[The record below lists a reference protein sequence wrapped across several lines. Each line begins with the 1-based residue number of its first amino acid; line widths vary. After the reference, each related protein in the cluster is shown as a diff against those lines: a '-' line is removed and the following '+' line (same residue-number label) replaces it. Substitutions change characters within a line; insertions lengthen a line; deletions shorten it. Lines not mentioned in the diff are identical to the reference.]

1 MRDAKHNGVLCMS
14 DFHGVSL
21 VQLLRKNSVV
31 NLAPKALNV
40 LFMFKFF
47 LAHREGEHA

>member
-1 MRDAKHNGVLCMS
+1 MRAAKHNGVLCMS

-31 NLAPKALNV
+31 NLAPKALKSVHV
-40 LFMFKFF
+40 LIFPSSQG
-47 LAHREGEHA
+47 R